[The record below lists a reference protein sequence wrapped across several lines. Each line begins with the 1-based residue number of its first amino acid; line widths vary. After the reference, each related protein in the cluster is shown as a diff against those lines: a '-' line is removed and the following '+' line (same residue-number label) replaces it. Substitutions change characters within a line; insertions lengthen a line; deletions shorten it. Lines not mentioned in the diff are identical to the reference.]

1 MIKKL
6 WERLLM
12 HEFLVY
18 LFFGF
23 LTTVVNY
30 AVYIW
35 MLQVLGDDA
44 VLIANAIA
52 FIVSVIFAYVTNK
65 PFVFASK
72 SWKWSVVAK
81 ELTAF
86 MGSRIATFLLEEGG
100 LFICQDILHMGDM
113 RIFGMGGLIVAKVAL
128 SVVVAILNYVLSKF
142 LVFKKKTE

>member
-1 MIKKL
+1 
-6 WERLLM
+6 M